1 MTTTLVET
9 ISEMKE
15 QEALEEAKRLL
26 DSGYDPLKIL
36 EECKE
41 AMDIVGQR
49 FSDGKYFI
57 PELMMAGEILSQIS
71 TITKSKLSNT
81 AAKETASLG
90 KLVLG
95 TVHGDIH
102 DLGKNIVSFMLDLN
116 GFEVIDIGV
125 DVPPDKFVEAVK
137 THNPDIVGLCGL
149 LTLAYDP
156 MKDTV
161 SALKDAGLRDNVK
174 IMIGGGAVDE
184 EIRKFCD
191 ADAYGADAIAAV
203 SLAKQWV
210 EVK

>member
-1 MTTTLVET
+1 MTTLVEN

-15 QEALEEAKRLL
+15 QEAIEEATNLL
-26 DSGYDPLKIL
+26 EKGYDPLKIL
-36 EECKE
+36 GECKE

-57 PELMMAGEILSQIS
+57 PELMMAGEILGQIS
-71 TITKSKLSNT
+71 KITKSKLSST
-81 AAKETASLG
+81 ANKEEVSLG

-116 GFEVIDIGV
+116 GFDVIDIGV
-125 DVPPDKFVEAVK
+125 DVPPEKFVEAVK
-137 THNPDIVGLCGL
+137 DHNPDMVGLCGL

-156 MKDTV
+156 MKNTV
-161 SALKDAGLRDNVK
+161 SAIDEAGLRDNVK

-184 EIRKFCD
+184 EIRKFCN
-191 ADAYGADAIAAV
+191 ADAYGKDAIAAV
-203 SLAKQWV
+203 SLAKQWM
-210 EVK
+210 EVKY